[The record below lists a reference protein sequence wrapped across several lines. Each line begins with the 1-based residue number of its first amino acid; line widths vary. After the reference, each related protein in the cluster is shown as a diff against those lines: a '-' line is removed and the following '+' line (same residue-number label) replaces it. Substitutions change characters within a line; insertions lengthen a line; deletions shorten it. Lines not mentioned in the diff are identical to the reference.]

1 LKNTLV
7 WRPAQFPHAIDHC
20 GQQRTSEKAT
30 ASWEAVIKAAESGK
44 DVGAVQYNLT
54 QIAKS
59 ISHAFQA
66 TTIFRD
72 GEITLNKCAELSIK
86 DRSAGFTIPDELIL

>member
-1 LKNTLV
+1 
-7 WRPAQFPHAIDHC
+7 
-20 GQQRTSEKAT
+20 
-30 ASWEAVIKAAESGK
+30 
-44 DVGAVQYNLT
+44 VGAVQYNLT

-66 TTIFRD
+66 TTIFRG